1 MKINNQ
7 LLKYVEGNLNRSDS
21 KEFEKSLNTD
31 LELNLQ
37 YEILADLVDNT
48 KSEDIPYKITAES
61 YKILGIK
68 DPSYMNI
75 AIEKTS
81 HIFNILKG
89 QDHLLE
95 INPSFITRG
104 SNESLLFSKEM
115 NKHNIFCD
123 IFLEEDKILMNLG
136 ASNNKN
142 KKINNIRFIMTSDS
156 NEHIEKFTNT
166 NGNTGSFNIKQDIYS
181 IKVLNNDINIGNIQ
195 INIS

>member
-21 KEFEKSLNTD
+21 KEFEKSLDTD
-31 LELNLQ
+31 HELNLQ

-48 KSEDIPYKITAES
+48 KLEDVPYKITAKS
-61 YKILGIK
+61 YKILAIK
-68 DPSYMNI
+68 DGTFMDI
-75 AIEKTS
+75 VIEKSS

-89 QDHLLE
+89 QDYLLE

-142 KKINNIRFIMTSDS
+142 KKINNIRFVMTSDS

-181 IKVLNNDINIGNIQ
+181 IKVLNDDINIGNIQ

>member
-21 KEFEKSLNTD
+21 KEFEKSLDAD

-48 KSEDIPYKITAES
+48 KLEDIPYKITAES

-75 AIEKTS
+75 AIAKTS

-142 KKINNIRFIMTSDS
+142 KKINNIRFVMTSDS

-181 IKVLNNDINIGNIQ
+181 IKVLNDDINIGNIQ